1 MTKDNLIARI
11 HPLAELFPMM
21 PADEFAKLKADIQK
35 NGQMEPI
42 WINSEGTLLD
52 GRNRWNA
59 CKELG
64 IVPNVVSVRE
74 IGIKSGPDA
83 DADYIWS
90 KNILRRHLTDSQ
102 RAAIA
107 VKWSDE
113 LKKSLK
119 QTRLA
124 NLKKGIRKP
133 EVAKTPP
140 RGKSRSILATQ
151 AGVSEHAIRQAESI
165 AAHKPELLPKV
176 ESGEVTLAD
185 AQKEVAAEVTNPR
198 RAVPALRS
206 VPKQIN
212 LLSVARES
220 LLTAADAITNL
231 AENQSEYPRDEK
243 LRSWELFDTAV
254 KRLRDALE
262 SFLDDSKPQ
271 PQPTT
276 ETHIH

>member
-1 MTKDNLIARI
+1 MTKENLIARI

-74 IGIKSGPDA
+74 IGIKPGPDA

-119 QTRLA
+119 QT
-124 NLKKGIRKP
+124 
-133 EVAKTPP
+133 
-140 RGKSRSILATQ
+140 
-151 AGVSEHAIRQAESI
+151 
-165 AAHKPELLPKV
+165 
-176 ESGEVTLAD
+176 
-185 AQKEVAAEVTNPR
+185 
-198 RAVPALRS
+198 
-206 VPKQIN
+206 
-212 LLSVARES
+212 
-220 LLTAADAITNL
+220 
-231 AENQSEYPRDEK
+231 
-243 LRSWELFDTAV
+243 
-254 KRLRDALE
+254 
-262 SFLDDSKPQ
+262 
-271 PQPTT
+271 
-276 ETHIH
+276 